1 MAAKFLCCLPLRL
14 GVIIISFCQFFFCGA
29 LAGLLWYT
37 LSLARQNGNDLSTI
51 TQTMKTTV
59 IVVAAIYTFA
69 ALVGL
74 LGFFGA
80 LFKKNGFVKSFYIL
94 LCIVFGLE
102 VGSSIWYLVTFYRTR
117 GQTLEQC
124 INGSAEPSRVA
135 YCKSLDAYK
144 RVPQGAMLASII
156 VPILIHAYACYIVY
170 QYTKRLEYQKIEKLR
185 ASRSFPQTQPIYQA
199 VNPHDESFPLA
210 QPNPQYPYADGAN
223 SFGHVHQNLFG
234 GNNASN
240 KV

>member
-1 MAAKFLCCLPLRL
+1 M
-14 GVIIISFCQFFFCGA
+14 
-29 LAGLLWYT
+29 
-37 LSLARQNGNDLSTI
+37 
-51 TQTMKTTV
+51 
-59 IVVAAIYTFA
+59 
-69 ALVGL
+69 
-74 LGFFGA
+74 
-80 LFKKNGFVKSFYIL
+80 KSFYIL

-156 VPILIHAYACYIVY
+156 VPILIHACQYSPFISIIVPFWLKVSLILDACYIVY